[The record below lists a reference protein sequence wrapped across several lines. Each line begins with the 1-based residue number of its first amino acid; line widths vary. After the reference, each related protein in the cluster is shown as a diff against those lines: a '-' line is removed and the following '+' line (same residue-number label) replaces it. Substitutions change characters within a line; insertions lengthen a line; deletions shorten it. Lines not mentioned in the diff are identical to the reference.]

1 MKTLHGYSGKVRSLI
16 IDDEVDICFLLGNIL
31 KRKNIL
37 NDYTTTLADGK
48 QILNR
53 KHFDFI
59 VLDNYLPDGK
69 GIDFIRYVK
78 THFPRMKIIMITAFL
93 DTYVDKK
100 HLQEGGIDYLLLKP
114 LNTDSINQAIDQ
126 LLNTPGGDGVN
137 N

>member
-1 MKTLHGYSGKVRSLI
+1 MKTLNGYSGQVRSLI
-16 IDDEVDICFLLGNIL
+16 IDDEVDICFLLGYIL

-78 THFPRMKIIMITAFL
+78 THFPTMKIIMITAFL
-93 DTYVDKK
+93 DTYVDKE
-100 HLQEGGIDYLLLKP
+100 HLREGGIDYLLLKP

-126 LLNTPGGDGVN
+126 LLNTPGGEGVN